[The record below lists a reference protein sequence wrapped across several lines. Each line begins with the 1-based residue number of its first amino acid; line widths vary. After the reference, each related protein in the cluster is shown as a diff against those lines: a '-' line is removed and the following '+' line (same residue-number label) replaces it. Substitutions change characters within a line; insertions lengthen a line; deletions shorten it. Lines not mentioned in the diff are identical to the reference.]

1 MYYNKFT
8 GRLILDA
15 FDYFLISSFITSNL
29 ALYLKDY
36 LSEKA
41 SMARLKNDIIKK
53 SRLIEPS
60 KSPNNLSFKKSKIQ
74 KIYKFA
80 LNNRGGDDYKYQL
93 ADKLKDLVI
102 KLAVFFKEKELRA
115 KVLKLIFTQGRLV
128 LQLVLSICN
137 INLQYIVVDQV
148 SPQVVVIAC
157 CTGGTTG
164 FVCSW
169 FSVGAILV
177 APPTVLSVF
186 LLRSLAQQI
195 QHNAEYIKLKNII
208 GRFSK
213 DKNFQEDIKN
223 IFIETQ
229 KQMDNSNKIK
239 LEYLN
244 WNKNPA
250 IKEAAERLGIFENA
264 PSATGPL
271 TLDTLDPDPD
281 LNKILEEFGLIKTPN
296 PKTRIKGKTVNF
308 RDFVAGMVDG
318 DDKSDLDVIDAGIVQ
333 EPVRIRIRD

>member
-1 MYYNKFT
+1 MYYNKFV

-15 FDYFLISSFITSNL
+15 FDYFLISSFIASIL

-60 KSPNNLSFKKSKIQ
+60 KSSSKKSKIQ
-74 KIYKFA
+74 KIYRFA
-80 LNNRGGDDYKYQL
+80 LDNRGGDDYKYQL
-93 ADKLKDLVI
+93 ADKIKDLVI
-102 KLAVFFKEKELRA
+102 KLAVFLKEKELRA

-128 LQLVLSICN
+128 LQLVLSICK
-137 INLQYIVVDQV
+137 INLQYVVVDQV

-177 APPTVLSVF
+177 APPTLLSVF

-195 QHNAEYIKLKNII
+195 QYNAEYTKLKNSI
-208 GRFSK
+208 GRFLK
-213 DKNFQEDIKN
+213 DKNFQEDIRN
-223 IFIETQ
+223 ILIETQ

-239 LEYLN
+239 LEHLN
-244 WNKNPA
+244 WNKNLA

-271 TLDTLDPDPD
+271 TLDLDPD

-296 PKTRIKGKTVNF
+296 TKTRIKGKTVNF
-308 RDFVAGMVDG
+308 RDFVAGMVD
-318 DDKSDLDVIDAGIVQ
+318 DDNKSDLDVIDVEIVQ